1 VALAEPLNAA
11 GVDLVFCCGPNMKR
25 LFDKL
30 PKHLQGAWAED
41 AGALAPRIAA
51 DMRGGDCVMIK
62 GSAGSRMGIVVDAL
76 AALDRTANSAAISN
90 TNDINGKTA
99 HAVQQG

>member
-1 VALAEPLNAA
+1 
-11 GVDLVFCCGPNMKR
+11 VDLVFCCGPNMKR

-30 PKHLQGAWAED
+30 PKHLRGAWAED
-41 AGALAPRIAA
+41 ANALAPQIAA
-51 DMRGGDCVMIK
+51 DIRGGDCVMIK

-90 TNDINGKTA
+90 TNDTNGKTA